1 MSSEWVYSL
10 ADISAGFYFQH
21 TLSQQTQLQFLKPFQ
36 FYVQYWDSLDERLNR
51 VGIRLWKEEQPRMQ
65 LKLIFQEA
73 SGCIRSL
80 SPDEALFRVDDIPS
94 MEIRRKL
101 QPLLEPRPLLPHLRI
116 QRKRTS
122 WIRKNMEGKQ
132 VLYLLLEQDLEF
144 YRPIRFPGD
153 EETET
158 KPGLTHLRL
167 QGVRGHFKAL
177 EEFKEWLETRNGL
190 LPLENDFF
198 DHYINLL
205 ELGKGKK
212 PKNER
217 KPLHPNLHAHE
228 AVCRILRIQF
238 EIMKNNLSGT
248 LWEKDIEF
256 LHDFR
261 VACRRSR
268 SILSQLKSAFPEAFI
283 NPFLE
288 DFPWLSRLT
297 IAVRDLD
304 VFLLKMRSEEFKKRF
319 GEISL
324 QPLIDWLEGRRDEEQ
339 NLLGSHL
346 QSERFQKLSQSWN
359 AFLHGQSSI
368 DLNAEEPSKIKPLAS
383 RRIHLLS
390 QRSLKEGRAIP
401 DEEAHLAFHEL
412 RKTCK
417 KLRYLLE
424 AFRPLYYKTE
434 ILAPVKS
441 LKKFQDL
448 LGVTNDNYV
457 QKELMKQLSIS
468 TELPE
473 ESRRIAEQLA
483 DGYQNQLQEAASGFR
498 QVFKEFSEPTRNA
511 HWNGCFKKPP
521 MPSKK
526 ALHK

>member
-10 ADISAGFYFQH
+10 ADISAGFSIQQ
-21 TLSQQTQLQFLKPFQ
+21 TLSQQAQLQSLKPFQ
-36 FYVQYWDSLDERLNR
+36 FYVQYWDSFDERLNR
-51 VGIRLWKEEQPRMQ
+51 AGIRLWTEEQPRRQ
-65 LKLIFQEA
+65 FKLFFQDA
-73 SGCIRSL
+73 SGSIRSL
-80 SPDEALFRVDDIPS
+80 SSDEALFRADDIPS

-116 QRKRTS
+116 QRKRTP
-122 WIRKNMEGKQ
+122 WFGKNMEGKK
-132 VLYLLLEQDLEF
+132 VLSLLLEQDLEF

-153 EETET
+153 VETET
-158 KPGLTHLRL
+158 KPGLTLLRL

-177 EEFKEWLETRNGL
+177 EEFKEWLEIRIGL

-198 DHYINLL
+198 DHYLNLL

-217 KPLHPNLHAHE
+217 KPLHSNLHAPE
-228 AVCRILRIQF
+228 AVCRVLRIQF

-248 LWEKDIEF
+248 LWGKDIEF

-268 SILSQLKSAFPEAFI
+268 SILSQLKSAFPEAVI
-283 NPFLE
+283 KPFFE
-288 DFPWLSRLT
+288 DFAWLSRLT
-297 IAVRDLD
+297 SAVRDLD
-304 VFLLKMRSEEFKKRF
+304 VFLLKLRSEEFKKRF

-324 QPLIDWLEGRRDEEQ
+324 QPLVGWLEGRRDEEQ

-346 QSERFQKLSQSWN
+346 QSERFQKFSQSWN

-368 DLNAEEPSKIKPLAS
+368 DLNTEEPPQIKSLAS
-383 RRIHLLS
+383 RRIRRLW

-424 AFRPLYYKTE
+424 AFRPLYSKTE

-441 LKKFQDL
+441 LKQFQDL
-448 LGVTNDNYV
+448 LGVMNDNYV
-457 QKELMKQLSIS
+457 QKELMKQLSVS
-468 TELPE
+468 PELPE
-473 ESRRIAEQLA
+473 KSRRIAEQLA

-498 QVFKEFSEPTRNA
+498 QVFEEFSDPTRNA
-511 HWNGCFKKPP
+511 DWKRLLEETPDAIEESF
-521 MPSKK
+521 
-526 ALHK
+526 A